1 MELQLTLI
9 ESRIIGSLIE
19 KEIATPEYYP
29 LTLNALVNA
38 CNQKSSRDP
47 VTSFTEP
54 EIEDALN
61 ILRDKG
67 LARRVTGSD
76 MRVPRFKQTFTE
88 HFQLTSQETAC
99 ITVLFL
105 RGPQTAGEIR
115 SRSGRLFEFQSI
127 QEVDETLTSLES
139 KSPSPFVIK
148 LPKQPGT
155 KENRFAHLFSG
166 TPEFNITENN
176 PIEISSPLT
185 DRITSLEN
193 ELEMLRNEFNSLKQ
207 EFVNFKKTF
216 E

>member
-9 ESRIIGSLIE
+9 ETRIIGSLIE

-88 HFQLTSQETAC
+88 HFQLTPQETAC
-99 ITVLFL
+99 IAVLFL

-115 SRSGRLFEFQSI
+115 TRSGRLYEFQSLH
-127 QEVDETLTSLES
+127 EVDETFSLLES
-139 KSPSPFVIK
+139 KAPFPFVIK

-155 KENRFAHLFSG
+155 KENRFSHLFSG
-166 TPEFNITENN
+166 TPEFNITETK
-176 PIEISSPLT
+176 PIEITSPLSE
-185 DRITSLEN
+185 RISSLED
-193 ELEMLRNEFNSLKQ
+193 ELKKMRKDFEALKEEFFK
-207 EFVNFKKTF
+207 FKKTF
-216 E
+216 D